1 MHMWEAFT
9 TTRTPLGSTAY
20 MTAWYTEIDKGK
32 ISKTSKR
39 EKRMGREREREE
51 REREKEIEKD
61 RERDK

>member
-1 MHMWEAFT
+1 MHMWEAWT

-20 MTAWYTEIDKGK
+20 MTAWYTKIDKGK

-39 EKRMGREREREE
+39 EKRKGREREMR
-51 REREKEIEKD
+51 EIEKKIDKD